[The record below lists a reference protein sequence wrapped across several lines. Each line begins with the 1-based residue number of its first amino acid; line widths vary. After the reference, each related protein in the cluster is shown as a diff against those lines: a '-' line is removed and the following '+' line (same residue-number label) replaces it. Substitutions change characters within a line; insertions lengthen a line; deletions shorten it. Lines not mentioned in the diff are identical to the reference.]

1 MTDTD
6 VRELTSEAGWREAF
20 RVLVQL
26 RDDLTEETYLEYL
39 DEMRD
44 EGYRLF
50 ALTKDDEIVSLAGV
64 AIRTNFYNGRHLF
77 VYDLVTREDRQS
89 MGYGTQIMD
98 YVTEWA
104 RDRECEAITLE
115 SGLWR
120 DEAHRFYEDRLGMDR
135 FCYTFKK
142 ELGD

>member
-20 RVLVQL
+20 PVLVEL
-26 RDDLTEETYLEYL
+26 REDLTEEAYLEYL
-39 DEMRD
+39 DEMQD

-50 ALTKDDEIVSLAGV
+50 ALYEDDAIVSLAGV

-89 MGYGTQIMD
+89 TGYGTQIMD

-104 RDRECEAITLE
+104 RDRNCEAITLE

-142 ELGD
+142 ELDE